1 MKQSVVVGQNE
12 AAMSGMPIMTGTK
25 GLTCALSPCG
35 CCCNPYLDL
44 TTGDNLPLGKVT
56 VPFFCCI
63 PAYKIADAQGQP
75 EYEIHQPTCCCG
87 MCINICSGGC
97 CNCRIPYHIYTP
109 GQADK
114 GKGKELGI
122 VEKQWRGLGT
132 EMFSD
137 ADTFTINF
145 PKDADPDSKAR
156 ILGFAFL
163 LNMMEFEKPQKQ

>member
-1 MKQSVVVGQNE
+1 
-12 AAMSGMPIMTGTK
+12 
-25 GLTCALSPCG
+25 
-35 CCCNPYLDL
+35 
-44 TTGDNLPLGKVT
+44 
-56 VPFFCCI
+56 
-63 PAYKIADAQGQP
+63 
-75 EYEIHQPTCCCG
+75 

-97 CNCRIPYHIYTP
+97 CNCRIPFHIYTP

-163 LNMMEFEKPQKQ
+163 LNMMEFEKDRFDFWNRRSFDARIYCVLLNMSNCIFQLGAIVSPVTP